1 MLGFA
6 HRDVNLVAGSGT
18 ACDKV
23 AVEEFERVATAAAT
37 RAGALLRER
46 YGRRQQVSFKSEI
59 DLVTAVDR
67 EAEGLIVAILRDAFP
82 EHGIIAEESPATPG
96 RGDHRWYVDPLDG
109 TTNFAHG
116 FPQFAVS
123 IALERGEDVVLGLV
137 HDPLRE
143 ETFLATRGGGA
154 RLNGAPIGVS
164 DVASL
169 GRSLV
174 ASGFPYD
181 VRQRVDFYDAFWRE
195 ALRRA
200 QGVRRV
206 GSAALDLCYVAC
218 GRFDAFWEWKLHAWD
233 VAAGC
238 LIVEEAGGRVTDLI
252 GGPHRLTGGQ
262 TAASNGRVHGE
273 LLGMLAEAQVRA
285 AGSSAPE

>member
-1 MLGFA
+1 
-6 HRDVNLVAGSGT
+6 VQ
-18 ACDKV
+18 
-23 AVEEFERVATAAAT
+23 EFERVASAAAA

-46 YGRRQQVSFKSEI
+46 CGRRQEVSYKSDI

-67 EAEGLIVAILRDAFP
+67 EAEGLIVSTLREAFP
-82 EHGIIAEESPATPG
+82 DHGIVAEESPARAG
-96 RGDHRWYVDPLDG
+96 RADYRWYIDPLDG

-123 IALERGEDVVLGLV
+123 IALEHGEEVVLGVV
-137 HDPLRE
+137 HDPLRA
-143 ETFLATRGGGA
+143 ETFVATRGGGA

-169 GRSLV
+169 GRSLL

-181 VRQRVDFYDAFWRE
+181 VRERVDFYDAFWRE

-238 LIVEEAGGRVTDLI
+238 LIVQEAGGRVSDLT
-252 GGPHRLTGGQ
+252 GAPHRLNGGQ

-273 LLGMLAEAQVRA
+273 LLGMIAEVQARSE
-285 AGSSAPE
+285 GSPSAE

>member
-1 MLGFA
+1 MSTSF
-6 HRDVNLVAGSGT
+6 AGSGT
-18 ACDKV
+18 ACDKA
-23 AVEEFERVATAAAT
+23 AVQEFERVATAAAA

-46 YGRRQQVSFKSEI
+46 YGRRQEVSFKSEI

-67 EAEGLIVAILRDAFP
+67 EAEGLIVATLRDAFP
-82 EHGIIAEESPATPG
+82 EHGIVAEESPVMPG

-123 IALERGEDVVLGLV
+123 IALEQGESVVLGVV
-137 HDPLRE
+137 HDPLRD
-143 ETFLATRGGGA
+143 ETFVATRGGGA

-164 DVASL
+164 DVDGL

-181 VRQRVDFYDAFWRE
+181 VRERVDFYEAFWRE
-195 ALRRA
+195 ALRRT

-238 LIVEEAGGRVTDLI
+238 LIVEEAGGRVSDLT
-252 GGPHRLTGGQ
+252 GAPHRLAGGQ

-273 LLGMLAEAQVRA
+273 LLGMIAEVQAR
-285 AGSSAPE
+285 AGSPAAD